1 MITPTEFIKTM
12 AQKLQQALSERKHLV
27 AKTLFGET
35 HKG

>member
-1 MITPTEFIKTM
+1 MMTPADFLKTM

-27 AKTLFGET
+27 AKALFGET